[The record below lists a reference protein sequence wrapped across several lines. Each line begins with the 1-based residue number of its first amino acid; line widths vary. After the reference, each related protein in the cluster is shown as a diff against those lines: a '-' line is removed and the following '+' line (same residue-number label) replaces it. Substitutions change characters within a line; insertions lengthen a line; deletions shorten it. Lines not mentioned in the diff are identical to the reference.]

1 MTSLAIFSGVA
12 GFYQEL
18 SSDRFSDP
26 SLDFRPLDGAG
37 GKCDTCTPT
46 PCDARCNVPDWL
58 DHVKCHKHLKQNR
71 VSQLSCDDLNPCLSC
86 RSQLALDTTGSFRRR
101 VYLLRKDRDAKRR
114 RRKAKRNVSVTALRP
129 HAAYESDLC
138 EFTVQ
143 CGPLDASC

>member
-37 GKCDTCTPT
+37 GECDNCTPT
-46 PCDARCNVPDWL
+46 PFDAQCNVPDWL
-58 DHVKCHKHLKQNR
+58 EHVRCHKQLKQNT
-71 VSQLSCDDLNPCLSC
+71 VSELSCDDLNRCHSC
-86 RSQLALDTTGSFRRR
+86 RSQLALHTTGSFRRR
-101 VYLLRKDRDAKRR
+101 VYLLRKDRNAKRR
-114 RRKAKRNVSVTALRP
+114 RRKPKRNALVVALRP
-129 HAAYESDLC
+129 QTAYKSDLS

-143 CGPLDASC
+143 CCPLDVFM